1 MNSLLETGSPLSSA
15 TGALPLPT
23 EVALQVLEFCNWGDL
38 ARLAATQRSFASLMY
53 TAATSADQKASS
65 NAQQWHLA
73 QALLRGTDGLAQN
86 KRKAMEMLLALANVE
101 IDPDTLAPVMAKA
114 GNATTTCFAPAMRL
128 IAEMYL
134 DGEIA
139 VESSP
144 AEETA
149 CSEGSAAAQADETN
163 SGDSSSSTAAEA
175 APSSSASSIG
185 AARGVQWLQ
194 SAFELG
200 EDVEAAHALAL
211 LYEHGKKSV
220 ELDVV
225 KAAEWLQRAAEAGHV
240 EAMAE
245 LALCYEL
252 GCGVEQNDERALDW
266 YMKAAEKGSLVAKYS
281 VGEAFEEARGVP
293 QSHEEACLWYY
304 KAAMEGDEDAKTALR
319 RLRDIARI
327 VLPGVGALLD
337 G

>member
-15 TGALPLPT
+15 NGALQLPT
-23 EVALQVLEFCNWGDL
+23 DIALQVLDFCNWGDL

-53 TAATSADQKASS
+53 TVASSADEKSSS
-65 NAQQWHLA
+65 NARQWHLA
-73 QALLRGTDGLAQN
+73 QALLRGTDGLAPN
-86 KRKAMEMLLALANVE
+86 KAKAMEMLLALANVE
-101 IDPDTLAPVMAKA
+101 IDPETRAPVAMTNKA
-114 GNATTTCFAPAMRL
+114 GNTNATTNCFAPAMRL

-134 DGEIA
+134 DGEI
-139 VESSP
+139 
-144 AEETA
+144 ETEGPSA
-149 CSEGSAAAQADETN
+149 DAPKISECSAAAEPDENNTV
-163 SGDSSSSTAAEA
+163 DSTAVVASST
-175 APSSSASSIG
+175 SIG

-194 SAFELG
+194 TAFELG
-200 EDVEAAHALAL
+200 EDVDAAHALAL
-211 LYEHGKKSV
+211 LYEHGKRSV

-252 GCGVEQNDERALDW
+252 GCGVDQNDERALDW
-266 YMKAAEKGSLVAKYS
+266 YMKAAEHGSLVAKYS